1 MCIRDSEWSAVLLM
15 GGMQPLGLAMQKT
28 GAADLLANALT
39 RFITRPT
46 PFVLTATVILVAG
59 MLAQFMSHTA
69 ATSILAPVCVALSRR
84 LGVNPAPLLMALC
97 QATSIA
103 VATPIGTPPNVIVY
117 QPVSYTH
124 LDVYKRQPSV
134 PGCKKKTMPGSP
146 KKAKENGAGKKF
158 PTGCEG
164 MPISAISSRTRP

>member
-1 MCIRDSEWSAVLLM
+1 RFFASP
-15 GGMQPLGLAMQKT
+15 GP
-28 GAADLLANALT
+28 LLANALT

-117 QPVSYTH
+117 QRGGYKF
-124 LDVYKRQPSV
+124 LDFVITGVPLFILSWLALSV
-134 PGCKKKTMPGSP
+134 VIPRV
-146 KKAKENGAGKKF
+146 F
-158 PTGCEG
+158 PF
-164 MPISAISSRTRP
+164 